1 MSTSTLRPPLAA
13 PWQRWFVAGLLLFFA
28 ALSAKYTVKVLDPHS
43 PRSAIQRW
51 YDQLKSLDE
60 DANPWERFNYPNPPI
75 MALLLRPLLLLP
87 PVAAAL
93 VWFYLKVGMTLV
105 AFSWVF
111 RLVEAPGQPFPPWA
125 KALTVVLSVRPVM
138 GDLIHGNVNLFILF
152 LVVAALYAFRR
163 GRDLTSGT
171 LLALAV
177 ACKVTPALFIP
188 YLVWKRAWKALLGC
202 GVGLVL
208 FFWLVPACFLGWQQ
222 NAEDLRS
229 WVDNMVVPFVIK
241 GNVTSEHNNQSLPG
255 LVFRMTTHSP
265 SFSTYEHDRYKP
277 LEYDN
282 LVSLD
287 PAVARLLLKGCMG
300 LFALLVVW
308 ACRTPTAPRHGWRLA
323 AEFGVV
329 LLGMLLFSERT
340 WKHHCVTLL
349 VPFAVLVYY
358 LAACRPGGVLRGYL
372 IGSLVAAALLMLV
385 TSTGL
390 FEDLRDQAAVP
401 ANLSLTN
408 KVGKL
413 AQVYGAY
420 VWAYLVLLA
429 ALVVLLRSKARPAAT
444 TEPPGAAPV

>member
-1 MSTSTLRPPLAA
+1 MSTGTLRQPFAA
-13 PWQRWFVAGLLLFFA
+13 SWQRWLVLALVLLFFA
-28 ALSAKYTVKVLDPHS
+28 ALSAKYTVKVTDPHA

-87 PVAAAL
+87 PVPAAL
-93 VWFYLKVGMTLV
+93 VWFYLKVGLTLL

-111 RLVEAPGQPFPPWA
+111 RLVEVPDQPFPPWA
-125 KALTVVLSVRPVM
+125 KALTVLLAVRPVM

-163 GRDLTSGT
+163 GRDVTSGL

-188 YLVWKRAWKALLGC
+188 YLVWKRSWKALLGC

-208 FFWLVPACFLGWQQ
+208 FFWLVPACFLGWQK

-229 WVDNMVVPFVIK
+229 WVDNMVVPFVVK

-265 SFSTYEHDRYKP
+265 SFSRFDEHDHYVP

-282 LVSLD
+282 VLSLD
-287 PAVARLLLKGCMG
+287 PAAARLLVKGCMAV
-300 LFALLVVW
+300 FALLVVW

-323 AEFGVV
+323 AEFAII

-340 WKHHCVTLL
+340 WKHHCVTLV
-349 VPFAVLVYY
+349 VPFAVIAYY
-358 LAACRPGGVLRGYL
+358 LAACRPGGALRGYL
-372 IGSLVAAALLMLV
+372 IGSLVVVAFLMLA

-390 FEDLRDQAAVP
+390 FEEVHDQGAVP
-401 ANLSLTN
+401 ASLPLTN
-408 KVGKL
+408 RVGKL
-413 AQVYGAY
+413 AQLYGAY
-420 VWAYLVLLA
+420 VWAYLILLA
-429 ALVVLLRSKARPAAT
+429 ALAVLLRRK
-444 TEPPGAAPV
+444 EPSVPGGQ